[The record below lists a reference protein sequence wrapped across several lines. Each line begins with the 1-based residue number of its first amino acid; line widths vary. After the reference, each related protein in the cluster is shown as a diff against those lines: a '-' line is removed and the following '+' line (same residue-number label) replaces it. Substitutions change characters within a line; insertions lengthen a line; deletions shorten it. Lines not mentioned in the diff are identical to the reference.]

1 MHNYTL
7 EHPTTIHPS
16 LRLFQI
22 IEIID
27 CLPQD
32 LFYKVERVNTG
43 TDAPH
48 ISICIE
54 RPEDKYTPVK
64 TFSIYECETPENF
77 DDFLRSLA
85 SYVKDVREQ
94 EEENNILDQ
103 LRMIAEENGWQ
114 MRIEADNEPS
124 IKMDVILVR
133 RETDNKTNTVTLEIP
148 ETNNRSIEKR
158 TISVLKE
165 KTSGTGADI
174 PDGLL
179 PAARRLLTA
188 WEEYFNEDLV
198 F

>member
-22 IEIID
+22 IEIVD

-43 TDAPH
+43 TDTPH
-48 ISICIE
+48 ISVCIE

-114 MRIEADNEPS
+114 MRIETDNEPS
-124 IKMDVILVR
+124 IKMDVILVDPF
-133 RETDNKTNTVTLEIP
+133 TMADTVTLEIP
-148 ETNNRSIEKR
+148 EANDRSIEKR
-158 TISVLKE
+158 AISVLKE
-165 KTSGTGADI
+165 KTSGTGSDI
-174 PDGLL
+174 PDGFL